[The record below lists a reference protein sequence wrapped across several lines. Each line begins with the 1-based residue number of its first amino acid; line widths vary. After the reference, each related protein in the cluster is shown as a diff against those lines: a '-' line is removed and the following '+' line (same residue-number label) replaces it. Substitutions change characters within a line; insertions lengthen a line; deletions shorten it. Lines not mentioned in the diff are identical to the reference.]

1 MRRIGKLSIMARVL
15 MFVFSLC
22 MTVYVTNTFAGYL
35 SVSASTIEDDLSGN
49 GGGSQQQQDNNADVF
64 EDYLVKPAINGEQ
77 MEFASNLMSPVVNI
91 IGYIIG
97 VLMILIFVLSTLITA
112 LDLLFLAFPPIRG
125 LLYKGGQAGTT
136 GYGGY
141 GRGGYGAGGY
151 GGYGAGGYGANAYST
166 PGQEDLGIGGRI
178 TQFISDEAAMCA
190 SIAGDAPNAQM
201 QSGQPVKKKSVIFTY
216 FKKRIFSIILL
227 VISAVILTSS
237 TLLGT
242 GVNLARWGIELIEML
257 NNYIPV

>member
-1 MRRIGKLSIMARVL
+1 MRSVSKISIAARVL
-15 MFVFSLC
+15 MLVFSLC
-22 MTVYVTNTFAGYL
+22 MTVYVTNTFVSYL
-35 SVSASTIEDDLSGN
+35 NVSASTIEDDVS
-49 GGGSQQQQDNNADVF
+49 GGGGDQQQQDNNADVF
-64 EDYLVKPAINGEQ
+64 EDYLVKPAVNGEQ
-77 MEFASNLMSPVVNI
+77 MEFASNLLAPVTNI

-141 GRGGYGAGGY
+141 GGRGGYGAGGY
-151 GGYGAGGYGANAYST
+151 GGYGGGYGANSYST

-190 SIAGDAPNAQM
+190 AIAGDAPNAQM
-201 QSGQPVKKKSVIFTY
+201 QSGQPVKRKSVIATY

-227 VISAVILTSS
+227 VVSAVILTSS
-237 TLLGT
+237 ALLGT
-242 GVNLARWGIELIEML
+242 GVNLARWGIELINML
-257 NNYIPV
+257 NEYIPV